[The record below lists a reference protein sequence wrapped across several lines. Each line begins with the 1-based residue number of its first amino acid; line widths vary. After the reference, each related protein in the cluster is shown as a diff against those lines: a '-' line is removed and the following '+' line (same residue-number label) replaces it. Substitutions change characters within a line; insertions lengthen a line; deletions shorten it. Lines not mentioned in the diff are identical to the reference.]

1 MKKKLSTILMI
12 LSLTFASHMTLATSE
27 SAESSI
33 ESNSE
38 LNSELK
44 KELRPHRKH
53 GPRMELTSEQK
64 TCLES
69 KIGKPEVTERPSRE
83 DMEAAFKACE
93 IMPPKRHN

>member
-33 ESNSE
+33 ES
-38 LNSELK
+38 NSELK